1 MGFELRLSDMK
12 IGGKKSN
19 KHKSEMENITNLY
32 DLREEVIKF
41 HKDYY
46 AKFVMQLMEKDS
58 KY

>member
-32 DLREEVIKF
+32 DLQEEVIKF